1 MLIDS
6 LSIYNIEY
14 RWQLVAKGRKICIE
28 IPPLRIR
35 PPPPFN
41 YPLSIHHTSNRCCT
55 QLYLKVLGIR
65 GMLRLL
71 DGRRWHGDNVLRLV
85 GGMMRV
91 LIRAIHPSYLRIK
104 SRLYRRGCIACV
116 SRTSQSV
123 ANYLSIQLNPTQL
136 HCLSGIV

>member
-28 IPPLRIR
+28 IPSLRIR
-35 PPPPFN
+35 PPPFN

-104 SRLYRRGCIACV
+104 SRLYRRVCV
-116 SRTSQSV
+116 SRVYRAPVSPLQIISRS
-123 ANYLSIQLNPTQL
+123 NLIQLNCT
-136 HCLSGIV
+136 V